1 MSPRRTR
8 IVLWASVVVLAVAA
22 SISGIAN
29 GFAFDDLPIIV
40 ENSRMHSLAHWWQL
54 FAQGYWPPAIG
65 GDLYRPVTMLGFAI
79 QWAIGGGSPLVFH
92 VVSIVLYAL
101 VCAAFFGILLE
112 LLPAWAA
119 WLGAALFA
127 VHPLHVEAVG
137 NVVGQSEL
145 LAALFVCLALLVFL
159 RSRRRGSVSLRDTS
173 IIVLLY
179 ILGCLSKEHAIVLP
193 ALLLAA
199 EVTVVA
205 SKARLRER
213 LTALRP
219 LGLMLAA
226 VGLAFL
232 WIRIHVLATATIAP
246 DASNA
251 LLLGQPLGI
260 RVMTM
265 LRVLLEWVRL
275 FFWPAHLSADYSPR
289 AIDLVTGPSPAML
302 ASAAILVGFTGLAWT
317 ARHRVPVAT
326 FAFLW
331 VAIALLIPSNLIV
344 PTGFAL
350 AERTL
355 FLASGGVMLGV
366 AASIA
371 HVAQSRGPFTGTA
384 RRFAIGTIGIV
395 LVLGLFRSGFR
406 QRVWRDNDTLFAQTV
421 NDVPASYKAHMGY
434 AAVLLQQK
442 RRKEAIEELKL
453 ANALFPAD
461 ATSIEYVADAYA
473 SVEGC
478 RRAIGIYIRV
488 LAEDP
493 RRGRSRIGL
502 ASCLIALH
510 DYEEART
517 VIRQG
522 FTNGMTRG
530 VTERLWAMNDSV
542 EAAFLAR
549 VPLVDGAIE
558 EADPCSGERR
568 ETASRLSSD
577 GHDTLTYRSGDQ

>member
-1 MSPRRTR
+1 MTPRQTG
-8 IVLWASVVVLAVAA
+8 IALWASVVSLAVAA

-29 GFAFDDLPIIV
+29 GFAFDDVPIIV
-40 ENSRMHSLAHWWQL
+40 ENERMHSLAHWWQL

-101 VCAAFFGILLE
+101 VCAAFFGVLLE

-127 VHPLHVEAVG
+127 VHPLHVEAVA

-145 LAALFVCLALLVFL
+145 LAALFMFLALLVFL
-159 RSRRRGSVSLRDTS
+159 KSRRGGPLSSRDVCL
-173 IIVLLY
+173 IALLY
-179 ILGCLSKEHAIVLP
+179 LLGCLSKEHAIVLP

-199 EVTVVA
+199 EVTVV
-205 SKARLRER
+205 KGEGRLRER
-213 LTALRP
+213 LAGVRP
-219 LGLMLAA
+219 LGLTLAA

-232 WIRIHVLATATIAP
+232 WSRIHVLAVATTAP
-246 DASNA
+246 DEANA
-251 LLLGQPLGI
+251 LLLGQPFGI
-260 RVMTM
+260 RVLTM

-275 FFWPAHLSADYSPR
+275 FFWPAHLAADYSPR
-289 AIDLVTGPSPAML
+289 TIELVTGPSPEML

-317 ARHRVPVAT
+317 ARRRAPVAT

-331 VAIALLIPSNLIV
+331 VAVALLIPSNLIV

-371 HVAQSRGPFTGTA
+371 YLAQSKGPFTGTA

-395 LVLGLFRSGFR
+395 LVLGLFRGGFR

-421 NDVPASYKAHMGY
+421 IDVPASYKAHTAY
-434 AAVLLQQK
+434 AAVLLQEK

-461 ATSIEYVADAYA
+461 PLAIEYVADAYA

-478 RRAIGIYIRV
+478 RRAIGIYISV
-488 LAEDP
+488 LAKDP
-493 RRGRSRIGL
+493 SRARSRVGL
-502 ASCLIALH
+502 AACLIALH
-510 DYEEART
+510 DHEEARKA
-517 VIRQG
+517 IREG
-522 FTNGMTRG
+522 LANGVTRG
-530 VTERLWAMNDSV
+530 LMEHLWAMNDSV
-542 EAAFLAR
+542 EAAFHAR
-549 VPLVDGAIE
+549 VP
-558 EADPCSGERR
+558 PR
-568 ETASRLSSD
+568 
-577 GHDTLTYRSGDQ
+577 

>member
-1 MSPRRTR
+1 MTARQIR
-8 IVLWASVVVLAVAA
+8 IALWASVVSLAVAA

-29 GFAFDDLPIIV
+29 GFAFDDVPIIV
-40 ENSRMHSLAHWWQL
+40 ENDRMHSLAHWWQL
-54 FAQGYWPPAIG
+54 FAQSYWPLKIS

-127 VHPLHVEAVG
+127 VHPLHVEAVA

-145 LAALFVCLALLVFL
+145 LAALFMFLALLVFL
-159 RSRRRGSVSLRDTS
+159 RSRRHGSVSPGDISL
-173 IIVLLY
+173 IALLY
-179 ILGCLSKEHAIVLP
+179 LLGCLSKEHAIVLP

-199 EVTVVA
+199 EATVI
-205 SKARLRER
+205 KGQGRLRER
-213 LTALRP
+213 LVAVRP
-219 LGLMLAA
+219 LGLTLAA

-232 WIRIHVLATATIAP
+232 WSRIHVLAAATTAP
-246 DASNA
+246 DEANA
-251 LLLGQPLGI
+251 LLLGQPFGI

-289 AIDLVTGPSPAML
+289 AIELVTGPSPEML
-302 ASAAILVGFTGLAWT
+302 ASAAILVGFTGLAWI
-317 ARHRVPVAT
+317 ARRRSPVAT

-371 HVAQSRGPFTGTA
+371 YLAQSRGPFTGTT
-384 RRFAIGTIGIV
+384 RRFAIGTIGIL

-421 NDVPASYKAHMGY
+421 NDVPASYKAHTGY

-442 RRKEAIEELKL
+442 RRREALEELKL

-461 ATSIEYVADAYA
+461 PGAIEYVADAYA
-473 SVEGC
+473 RFDGC
-478 RRAIGIYIRV
+478 QFAIPIYVRI
-488 LAEDP
+488 LAKDP
-493 RRGRSRIGL
+493 RRARSRVGL
-502 ASCLIALH
+502 AACLIAFH
-510 DYEEART
+510 DHEGARKT
-517 VIRQG
+517 IRQG
-522 FTNGMTRG
+522 LANGATRS
-530 VTERLWAMNDSV
+530 VMEQLWAMNDSA
-542 EAAFLAR
+542 EA
-549 VPLVDGAIE
+549 
-558 EADPCSGERR
+558 S
-568 ETASRLSSD
+568 LSTRGPSSAPP
-577 GHDTLTYRSGDQ
+577 R

>member
-1 MSPRRTR
+1 MTPRQTR
-8 IVLWASVVVLAVAA
+8 IALWASVVSLAVAA

-29 GFAFDDLPIIV
+29 GFAFDDVPIIV
-40 ENSRMHSLAHWWQL
+40 ANPRMHSLAHWWQL

-79 QWAIGGGSPLVFH
+79 QWVIGGGSPLVFH

-127 VHPLHVEAVG
+127 VHPLHVEAVA

-145 LAALFVCLALLVFL
+145 LAALFMFLALLVFL
-159 RSRRRGSVSLRDTS
+159 RSRRQSSVSPGDIFL
-173 IIVLLY
+173 IALLY
-179 ILGCLSKEHAIVLP
+179 LLGCLSKEHAMVLP

-199 EVTVVA
+199 EITVLA
-205 SKARLRER
+205 RRAPLRARL
-213 LTALRP
+213 AAVRP
-219 LGLMLAA
+219 LGLTLAA

-232 WIRIHVLATATIAP
+232 WARIHVLAAATTAP
-246 DASNA
+246 DESNA
-251 LLLGQPLGI
+251 LLHGQSFGI

-289 AIDLVTGPSPAML
+289 AIELVTGPSPEML
-302 ASAAILVGFTGLAWT
+302 ASAAILIGFTGLAWI
-317 ARHRVPVAT
+317 ARHRAPVAT

-331 VAIALLIPSNLIV
+331 VAIGLLIPSNLIL
-344 PTGFAL
+344 PTGFVL

-371 HVAQSRGPFTGTA
+371 YVAQSRGPFTGTA
-384 RRFAIGTIGIV
+384 RRSAIGLVGLV

-421 NDVPASYKAHMGY
+421 DDAPASYKAHTGY
-434 AAVLLQQK
+434 AAVLIQQK
-442 RRKEAIEELKL
+442 RRGEALEELKL

-461 ATSIEYVADAYA
+461 PAAIEYVADAYA
-473 SVEGC
+473 SYDGC
-478 RRAIGIYIRV
+478 QPAIAIYTRILAKEPGRARARV
-488 LAEDP
+488 
-493 RRGRSRIGL
+493 GL
-502 ASCLIALH
+502 VACLIALH
-510 DYEEART
+510 RHAEARQT
-517 VIRQG
+517 IRQG
-522 FTNGMTRG
+522 LANG
-530 VTERLWAMNDSV
+530 VTRALMQRFWEMNDSS
-542 EAAFLAR
+542 EA
-549 VPLVDGAIE
+549 
-558 EADPCSGERR
+558 S
-568 ETASRLSSD
+568 LSSKAPASV
-577 GHDTLTYRSGDQ
+577 RPR